1 MEVFFEKILIVDNE
15 IPIRQLLQARLS
27 NLGYKVFLTSNGKDA
42 IISFIKEQPD
52 IIILDLILPKLDGY
66 AVCRKIREQ
75 SDIPIIILT
84 TLDNISDQVL
94 ELGLEVNDY
103 VTKPFSPKEL
113 EFRIRSVL
121 YNYNLQVNKSLTRK
135 KIFQINDLIVDM
147 DKKVVSKTNRIIKL
161 TETEFNLLELLIENA
176 GNTLSR
182 LTILENIWGYTP
194 ERYTDTRLIDVY
206 ISKLRLKIEENSR
219 NPDLIL
225 TVRGVG
231 YMFQSIIPRD

>member
-84 TLDNISDQVL
+84 TLDNISDRVL